1 MLIAFIVGAVLGLWI
16 GLWIGIRIGKGL
28 AVFSLGHDIWN
39 KLK

>member
-1 MLIAFIVGAVLGLWI
+1 MKPELVAFIVGVII